1 MTLIRLK
8 RKLSNRPSIPS
19 LIERG
24 VLPAPYFRKSEDDT
38 AVWEPVRIAPALL
51 GTAKELEREII
62 KDRLRGGVGDKRPS
76 LADAE
81 RVGWIEKAYL
91 EDERPKVRDM
101 ATRFARRC
109 NGGNQRQNL
118 RWGKGRVL
126 RDDPPRAH
134 VLSLRTYFERLTR
147 GI

>member
-24 VLPAPYFRKSEDDT
+24 VLPAPYYRKSEDGT
-38 AVWEPVRIAPALL
+38 AMWEPVRIAPALL
-51 GTAKELEREII
+51 GTVRELERERI
-62 KDRLRGGVGDKRPS
+62 KDRLRGWVGDKRPS

-91 EDERPKVRDM
+91 EEERPRVRDM
-101 ATRFARRC
+101 ATRFTRRY
-109 NGGNQRQNL
+109 NGRNQMQNL

-126 RDDPPRAH
+126 KDDPPRAH

-147 GI
+147 DI